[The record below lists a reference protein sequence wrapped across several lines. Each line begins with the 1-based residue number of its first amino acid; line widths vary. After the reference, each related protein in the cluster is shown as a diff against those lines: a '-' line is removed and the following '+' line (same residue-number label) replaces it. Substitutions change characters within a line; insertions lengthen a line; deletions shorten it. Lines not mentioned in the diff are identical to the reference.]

1 MNNMINLINI
11 KKDLIYAIA
20 NRFKINTE
28 DIDIKKNK
36 ISYRHGYVSVE
47 WRYEKDKE
55 NADTRENQ
63 FAFKDF
69 IKEKENEKQKNNK
82 N

>member
-1 MNNMINLINI
+1 MWAQWWFCKSEILWSINEI
-11 KKDLIYAIA
+11 
-20 NRFKINTE
+20 
-28 DIDIKKNK
+28 K